1 MTRNLDTQLKGQAMV
16 GTIEFIKAME
26 QSDLTPQEAWRAA
39 LREVSHPRFDKR
51 TGTTVSRGVFVGARR
66 TLGLN
71 RPDLFK
77 AVFGED
83 YSGF

>member
-1 MTRNLDTQLKGQAMV
+1 
-16 GTIEFIKAME
+16 
-26 QSDLTPQEAWRAA
+26 
-39 LREVSHPRFDKR
+39 
-51 TGTTVSRGVFVGARR
+51 VGARR